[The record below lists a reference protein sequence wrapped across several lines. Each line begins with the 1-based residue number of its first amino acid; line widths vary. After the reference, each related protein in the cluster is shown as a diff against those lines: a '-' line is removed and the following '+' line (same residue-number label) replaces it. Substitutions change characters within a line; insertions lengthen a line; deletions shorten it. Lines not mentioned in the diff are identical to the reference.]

1 MLHSCL
7 CAVCRLMMMMMMI
20 VMIVVMMISFYA
32 TTSSS
37 SVILSYSDGCNKILL
52 LRSSA
57 GTPSREAPKSSI
69 CWIVSADAA

>member
-1 MLHSCL
+1 
-7 CAVCRLMMMMMMI
+7 MM
-20 VMIVVMMISFYA
+20 VMIVVMVMMVMMIISFYA

-69 CWIVSADAA
+69 YLIVSADKDLNAMM